1 MSRQLRL
8 PLQSPPLRNRADF
21 VVSAANTAALR
32 QLDAWPAWHGG
43 VLALVGPQGCG
54 KTHLAEDWARRA
66 NARHI
71 LHGEA
76 QRDSAAGA
84 ILVEDADRALS
95 DDDLFHLINAAGADG
110 VTLMLTSRLRPVE
123 WPFRLP
129 DLRSRLAAMPVAEV
143 HSPDDAVLAAVMV
156 KLFRERG
163 IEPPAD
169 VIEYLLRR
177 IERSVPAALAMVAL
191 LDEEGAAQQ
200 RDINRS
206 FARQVLENH
215 PLSLNLFDP

>member
-1 MSRQLRL
+1 VSRQLRL
-8 PLQSPPLRNRADF
+8 PLQSPPLRSRADF
-21 VVSAANTAALR
+21 VVSAANAAALR

-43 VLALVGPQGCG
+43 VLALVGPEGSG
-54 KTHLAEDWARRA
+54 KSHLADDWAHRAGARRFA
-66 NARHI
+66 
-71 LHGEA
+71 HGEP
-76 QRDSAAGA
+76 QRNSAPGA
-84 ILVEDADRALS
+84 TLIEDADRALS
-95 DDDLFHLINAAGADG
+95 DDELFHLINAAGADD
-110 VTLMLTSRLRPVE
+110 VTLLLTSRLRPLQ

-129 DLRSRLAAMPVAEV
+129 DLRSRLAAMPVTEL
-143 HSPDDAVLAAVMV
+143 HPPDDPVLAAVML

-163 IEPPAD
+163 IEPPVD

-177 IERSVPAALAMVAL
+177 IERSVPAAQRVVAL

>member
-1 MSRQLRL
+1 MARQLRL
-8 PLQSPPLRNRADF
+8 RLRRPNEHGRADF
-21 VVSAANTAALR
+21 VEGPSNAVAAASV
-32 QLDAWPAWHGG
+32 DAWPAWHGG
-43 VLALVGPQGCG
+43 VLALVGPEGSG
-54 KTHLAEDWARRA
+54 KTHLAADWAARADARR
-66 NARHI
+66 I
-71 LHGEA
+71 VDGLT
-76 QRDSAAGA
+76 QPTSAPGA
-84 ILVEDADRALS
+84 TLVEDADRALG
-95 DDDLFHLINAAGADG
+95 DDELFHLINAAGADD
-110 VTLMLTSRLRPVE
+110 VTLLLTSRLRPLQ

-129 DLRSRLAAMPVAEV
+129 DLRSRLAAMRVAELYP
-143 HSPDDAVLAAVMV
+143 PDDPVLAAVML

-163 IEPPAD
+163 IEPPVD

-177 IERSVPAALAMVAL
+177 IERSVPAAQTVVAL